1 MSAGG
6 STETVG
12 EDTGIIMTDGHE
24 RGAAASGAT
33 PAHTLPRVLVAA
45 ALLAWAVVFLAVY
58 LPRVGHGFVQDDFAW
73 IASSRVAHLSDVARI
88 FRSDNGFYRPV
99 VALTFAADRALF
111 GLRPFGYGLTNL
123 LLAVACAAAI
133 AWLARG
139 FALRWPAAVAAS
151 ALWLLNPHGLHWAL
165 LWTSGRTALLL
176 SLGAALTAA
185 AVVRGRLA
193 WAGLCLAVALLS
205 KEEAVVMGA
214 VLTTWLWIRPPRVTD
229 ARRLGRPLVWTAIWV
244 VVLGAY
250 FSARSRTG
258 AMMPWTAPSYY
269 AFTFAPAAVFR
280 NLLEYLDR
288 SSTFAV
294 AATLVVI
301 ALLRPTRWRPS
312 SATRRV
318 LVCCALWMAGGLAI
332 TVFLP
337 VRSDL
342 YACLPSI
349 GTCLAA
355 AFVADRAW
363 TWSTPA
369 GRRRAL
375 IAAAIVPIALAP
387 IYVLRSA
394 RWVSLAD
401 LSTRVLDDLPALTAD
416 VPDGSTVILRDD
428 AGSRVNLA
436 SAFGVMLNEAW
447 QLEGHRPLVFWIDSK
462 PDGRPRPCAACAAL
476 RLHLV
481 DGRLVRDDRAP
492 ISGAAGRTR

>member
-1 MSAGG
+1 MCTFPTS
-6 STETVG
+6 S
-12 EDTGIIMTDGHE
+12 
-24 RGAAASGAT
+24 R
-33 PAHTLPRVLVAA
+33 PLPRVLVAA
-45 ALLAWAVVFLAVY
+45 ALVVWVVVFLAVY
-58 LPRVGHGFVQDDFAW
+58 GPRVGHGFVQDDFAW
-73 IASSRVAHLSDVARI
+73 IASSRVARPSDVARI

-123 LLAVACAAAI
+123 LLALACAASI

-139 FALRWPAAVAAS
+139 LALRWPAAILAA

-185 AVVRGRLA
+185 AVVRGRFA
-193 WAGLCLAVALLS
+193 WAGVCLAVALLS
-205 KEEAVVMGA
+205 KEEAVVLGA
-214 VLTTWLWIRPPRVTD
+214 VLTTWLWILPVRAAD
-229 ARRLGRPLVWTAIWV
+229 GRRAGRAVVWTAVWL
-244 VVLGAY
+244 VVLSAY
-250 FSARSRTG
+250 LWARSRTG
-258 AMMPWTAPSYY
+258 AMTPWTAPAYY

-294 AATLVVI
+294 AATIVAL
-301 ALLRPTRWRPS
+301 ALLRPTRWRPGPR
-312 SATRRV
+312 TRRV
-318 LVCCALWMAGGLAI
+318 LVCCAVWMAGGLAI

-355 AFVADRAW
+355 AFVIERAW
-363 TWSTPA
+363 TCSTPA
-369 GRRRAL
+369 SRRRAVV
-375 IAAAIVPIALAP
+375 AAAIVPVVLYPMYIA
-387 IYVLRSA
+387 RSA

-401 LSTRVLDDLPALTAD
+401 LSARVLDELPVLTAD
-416 VPDGSTVILRDD
+416 VPAGSTVILRDD
-428 AGSRVNLA
+428 ATSRVNLA

-447 QLEGHRPLVFWIDSK
+447 PLEGDRPLVFWIDSR
-462 PDGRPRPCAACAAL
+462 PDGQPPPCRACAAL
-476 RLHLV
+476 TLRLE
-481 DGRLVRDDRAP
+481 DGRLVRDRRGP
-492 ISGAAGRTR
+492 VTAAGGRTR